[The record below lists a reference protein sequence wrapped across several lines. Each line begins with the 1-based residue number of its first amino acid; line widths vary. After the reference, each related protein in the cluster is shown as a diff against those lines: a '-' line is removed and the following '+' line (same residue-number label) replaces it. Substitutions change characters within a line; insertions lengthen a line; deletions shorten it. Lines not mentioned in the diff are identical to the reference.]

1 MSCCGG
7 GGGEETKKNELI
19 NRQLKD
25 DKRKLDN
32 EVKLL
37 LLGKEKLLANR

>member
-7 GGGEETKKNELI
+7 GGGEDSKKNELI
-19 NRQLKD
+19 TRQLKE

-37 LLGKEKLLANR
+37 LLGKMKLLYQ